1 MPDSIA
7 LTGWSALLL
16 VPATQ
21 ALVIAAA
28 LVVRAPRSLANHT
41 LAALLV
47 VLAGLLTP
55 YVIGYAGFYDVWPW
69 LTYAPFAVP
78 LAVGPLVYAHLA
90 ALVDAKGLAW
100 WHWIAPACQFGK
112 QALLFLLPLETR
124 YAFNGAIDRP
134 WLIPAEQ
141 LALALLLILYI
152 HLGLKLTDRYRRWI
166 VPRRVNISPIVR
178 LRLPM
183 VLAVLFLLL
192 SAGFDLFD
200 RFVRPL
206 DYFDEFPAYVAL
218 ALLTAWISVE
228 GWRQADQPFPRQ
240 GIGTTH
246 DWATLGANWMAE
258 LRASEWWRDPDLNAD
273 LLARRLG
280 TNSNHLSRACN
291 EGLGQSLPDMLGQI
305 RSEAVAQAIAN
316 GDARDLLAIALDC
329 GFGSKASF
337 NRIFRAAMGSTPS
350 AWRAARLKS

>member
-1 MPDSIA
+1 MPDGIA

-16 VPATQ
+16 VPTIQ
-21 ALVIAAA
+21 ALVIAAG
-28 LVVRAPRSLANHT
+28 LVIRAPRSLANRT

-90 ALVDAKGLAW
+90 ALVETKRLAW
-100 WHWIAPACQFGK
+100 WHWLAPGWQFGK
-112 QALLFLLPLETR
+112 QALMFLLPLETR
-124 YAFNGAIDRP
+124 YAFNGAVDRP
-134 WLIPAEQ
+134 WLIPLEQ

-152 HLGLKLTDRYRRWI
+152 RRGLALTDRYRKWI
-166 VPRRVNISPIVR
+166 VPRRVNLSPILR

-183 VLAVLFLLL
+183 ALAVLFLLV
-192 SAGFDLFD
+192 STGFDLVD

-206 DYFDEFPAYVAL
+206 GYFDEFPAYIAF
-218 ALLTAWISVE
+218 AMLTAWISVE
-228 GWRQADQPFPRQ
+228 GWRQADQPFPRLA
-240 GIGTTH
+240 GPATH
-246 DWATLGANWMAE
+246 DWAALGADWTAQ
-258 LRASEWWRDPDLNAD
+258 LRASEWWRDPELGVDM
-273 LLARRLG
+273 LARRLG
-280 TNSNHLSRACN
+280 TNSNHLSRALN
-291 EGLGQSLPDMLGQI
+291 EGLGQSLPELIGRI
-305 RSEAVAQAIAN
+305 RSEAVAAAIEN
-316 GDARDLLAIALDC
+316 GDKRDLLTIALDC

-350 AWRAARLKS
+350 AWRAERLKN